1 MLGRRP
7 KPVQE
12 KRRKL
17 SCVDT
22 AEDEISDRMQ
32 CEINRSSCSKEMS
45 AILRARDN
53 WANAVLSAFL
63 LASGHDLRVPRN
75 RKQDRDLSTGRR
87 QSSMIFARDAASW
100 ASFGTSHIVAPR
112 PAKTDLSTCTRCW
125 LRTGSTLEYLP
136 ELKRERN
143 SRSWSDR
150 RRWIF
155 RLLGGRKF
163 FHGYRYRPKQRIS
176 ATTTSSNTTINRF
189 S

>member
-1 MLGRRP
+1 MVCSGFRDGVEDFGGEWEGVMVLEMG
-7 KPVQE
+7 KGIMGYE
-12 KRRKL
+12 EWNFAGIGKEYYGSGKKL
-17 SCVDT
+17 HDF
-22 AEDEISDRMQ
+22 
-32 CEINRSSCSKEMS
+32 
-45 AILRARDN
+45 LRAYSY
-53 WANAVLSAFL
+53 LC
-63 LASGHDLRVPRN
+63 
-75 RKQDRDLSTGRR
+75 
-87 QSSMIFARDAASW
+87 
-100 ASFGTSHIVAPR
+100 SHVSNSR

-176 ATTTSSNTTINRF
+176 AATSIGNTTIRR
-189 S
+189 SS